1 LTVSIGRPSYHF
13 TPRKGWIN
21 DPLGVT
27 FRDGR
32 VDLFFQ
38 YVAETTTWRPA
49 CHWGH
54 ATSTDLV
61 TWDEQPPALAP
72 GDGDGGCW
80 SGCIVADA
88 ELMLY
93 TSVTQ
98 PNLAVGR
105 VRAARPVDGTWQQW
119 TKGSFVV
126 DLPDGVKATSFRDP
140 FVWWDDDCWRML
152 VGAALPGGIAAALT
166 YTSAN
171 LTTWS
176 YDGVF
181 AQRHTSERAGAWSG
195 SLWECPQLVS
205 VDGADYLVV
214 SVWADEVLHYVA
226 CARGTLRAGRFEAAG
241 WQQLTYGSYYAATLF
256 RDDGGHAGLVH
267 WLRGVG
273 DVDEGWMGA
282 LSVPHRLAGQDG
294 VLVAS
299 PHPRVTAA
307 RRRVL
312 ADRVPVAEGLV
323 LRLPSWHCEIVID
336 SDSDPGPLE
345 LHWRVE
351 ARAVAL
357 LSYTTDPGLNRWTL
371 SAGDGTESCSGALLE
386 TPRQLT
392 VLLDGCL
399 AEVFLGRT
407 GVAAVPVGGV
417 TSGPAE
423 LVVSAPPGNSARL
436 TVWVLVN

>member
-1 LTVSIGRPSYHF
+1 VTVPIARPTYHF

-32 VDLFFQ
+32 VHLFFQ
-38 YVAETTTWRPA
+38 YVPETTTWRPG

-80 SGCIVADA
+80 SGCVVADA
-88 ELMLY
+88 ELMLF
-93 TSVTQ
+93 TSVNQ

-105 VRAARPVDGTWQQW
+105 VRSARPVDGTWQQW

-126 DLPDGVKATSFRDP
+126 DLPDGVQATSFRDP
-140 FVWWDDDCWRML
+140 FVWWDDGCWRML

-166 YTSAN
+166 YTSTN

-214 SVWADEVLHYVA
+214 SVWDDGVLHYVA
-226 CARGTLRAGRFEAAG
+226 CARGTSRAGRFEVAG

-256 RDDGGHAGLVH
+256 RDDEGRTGLVH

-282 LSVPHRLAGQDG
+282 LSVPHRLTVQDG

-312 ADRVPVAEGLV
+312 AERMPMPEGSV
-323 LRLPSWHCEIVID
+323 LRLPSWHCEVVID
-336 SDSDPGPLE
+336 FDSDPGPLQ
-345 LHWRVE
+345 LHWRAE
-351 ARAVAL
+351 GSAATL
-357 LSYTTDPGLNRWTL
+357 LTCTTDPGLNRWTL
-371 SAGDGTESCSGALLE
+371 SAGDATQSCSGALLE

-417 TSGPAE
+417 TSGAAE
-423 LVVSAPPGNSARL
+423 LVVAVAPGNSARL